1 MILKIRSTLEASLE
15 KWTLSSLIHLKR
27 TGLNLWILIRKTT
40 NSELLL
46 GFLSPLLEVKGRK
59 PSLFFTLSSRRA
71 SPTTMS
77 FFIHPAEM
85 LCLWRAGCGSSTV
98 PGTGHSPGKWAS
110 GLQWGW
116 QRAVSQRTRLI
127 TVTVLSDPLKNIH
140 WIYFWSFF
148 SGKHLSTQL
157 FAVSG
162 FLSHTSVKEILLHV
176 LDSLLPKKS
185 LLILVY
191 QKTKPAMD

>member
-85 LCLWRAGCGSSTV
+85 LCLWHAGCGSSTV

-110 GLQWGW
+110 GLQLGMAASCVPED
-116 QRAVSQRTRLI
+116 QTDHSHSAFRSSEKYSLNLFL
-127 TVTVLSDPLKNIH
+127 VLL
-140 WIYFWSFF
+140 
-148 SGKHLSTQL
+148 
-157 FAVSG
+157 
-162 FLSHTSVKEILLHV
+162 
-176 LDSLLPKKS
+176 
-185 LLILVY
+185 
-191 QKTKPAMD
+191 